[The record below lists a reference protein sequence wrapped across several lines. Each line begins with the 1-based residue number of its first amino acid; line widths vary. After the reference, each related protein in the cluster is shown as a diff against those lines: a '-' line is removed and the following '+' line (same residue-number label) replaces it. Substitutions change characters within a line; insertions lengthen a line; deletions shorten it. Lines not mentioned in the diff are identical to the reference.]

1 VLDVLSASL
10 AKDRTPTQILPM
22 SEFGLVEITR
32 KRVRDPLI
40 KLMSEGCRPCQG
52 LGRTRTRDSV
62 ALEVLR
68 SVEREASASPG
79 RAIHVRAS
87 PEIVA
92 WLDDHGLE
100 VRQQRARRGAV
111 RVTFEARDAFTREGF
126 DVGIDP

>member
-1 VLDVLSASL
+1 
-10 AKDRTPTQILPM
+10 
-22 SEFGLVEITR
+22 
-32 KRVRDPLI
+32 
-40 KLMSEGCRPCQG
+40 
-52 LGRTRTRDSV
+52 V

-68 SVEREASASPG
+68 GVEREASASPG

-100 VRQQRARRGAV
+100 VRQQLARRGAA